1 MKTKIFISIL
11 LVVFLCSFQ
20 SFAGKTVAKHTVSA
34 NVSSYNIDAKGN
46 IVELTVERTNGVISK
61 VTFVAKN
68 KKGKEYASGE
78 IAEAIGKNSISA
90 AGLIKK
96 VLILDVDGTIF
107 SYKISK
113 KGAVKIGELTP
124 ASGQYLNIF
133 GNKLV
138 LETHSGD
145 NYKFEEYGYDLK
157 PKKKFVEGTGNWP
170 RTLDY
175 KKGIVGFEKNE
186 TTGDTTV
193 EIVSP

>member
-46 IVELTVERTNGVISK
+46 IVELMVERTNGVISK

-113 KGAVKIGELTP
+113 KGAVKL
-124 ASGQYLNIF
+124 
-133 GNKLV
+133 
-138 LETHSGD
+138 
-145 NYKFEEYGYDLK
+145 
-157 PKKKFVEGTGNWP
+157 KKKFVEGTGNWP